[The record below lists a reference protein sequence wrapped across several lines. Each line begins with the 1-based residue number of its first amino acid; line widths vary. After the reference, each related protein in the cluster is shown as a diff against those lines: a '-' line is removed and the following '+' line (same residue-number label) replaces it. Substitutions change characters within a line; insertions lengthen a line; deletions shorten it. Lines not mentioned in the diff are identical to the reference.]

1 MNIGKNKI
9 RNILNKREGSEHKGN
24 FGHVLLVAGSEG
36 MTGAAILSAKGAFR
50 SGAGLV
56 YMYVPRSIFQVIQIS
71 VPEAICIDR
80 AEKISLERYD
90 SVVFGPGLGVS
101 EEVRD
106 MLSWLLAEF
115 DGPMVIDA
123 DGLNVIAAYDM
134 YSEIEASKAQLIYT
148 PHEGEAARHIETAG
162 KTRMERAKLL
172 SDRLIG
178 VSVLKGAGT
187 IVTDGN
193 EMWVNTTGNP
203 GMATAGSGD
212 VLSGILGSFC
222 GQGYNTLDAAVCGV
236 FIHGLA
242 GDIAA
247 EKGQWGIMASDF
259 ADATQQ
265 AIKLVIGE

>member
-1 MNIGKNKI
+1 MNIEMDKV
-9 RNILNKREGSEHKGN
+9 RSILKKREGSEHKGN

-90 SVVFGPGLGVS
+90 AVVFGPGLGVS
-101 EEVRD
+101 ESGRD
-106 MLSWLLAEF
+106 MLRWLLKEF
-115 DGPMVIDA
+115 EGPMVIDA
-123 DGLNVIAAYDM
+123 DGLNIIAAYDM
-134 YSEIEASKAQLIYT
+134 YSEIELSMAKIIYT

-162 KTRMERAKLL
+162 KTRIERAMLL
-172 SDRLIG
+172 SDKLKG

-212 VLSGILGSFC
+212 VLSGIVGSLC
-222 GQGYNTLDAAVCGV
+222 GQGYDILDAAVCSV

-247 EKGQWGIMASDF
+247 ERGQWGIMASDF
-259 ADATQQ
+259 ADETQS
-265 AIKLVIGE
+265 AIKKIMGE